1 MKVKAYVAWVLLLA
15 VVPAW
20 AAVPTPQ
27 QVKAAW
33 RPSDTTLLDRRG
45 EVIDTVRVDMTGR
58 RLPWVA
64 LEDISPTLGRAVLQA
79 EDQRFMEHG
88 GVDLQAI
95 GAAAWDNL
103 FGDGKKRTRGA
114 STITMQLAGLLDP
127 KLAPRASGRTWT
139 SKWDQALAAREL
151 EAGWSKR
158 QILEAYLN
166 LASYRGELQGVA
178 AAARGLFGKAPS
190 GLDAGEAAILASLL
204 RAPAAPGRMVARRA
218 CALARELDAHADCAA
233 IEWQV
238 DAAFARSAAPA
249 SVPTSNATGVTPQLA
264 RRLAGAAGAAGA
276 AVRTT
281 LDAGLQRFTAAALRR
296 RLAELAERNVGDG
309 AVIVIDN
316 ASGEVRAYVA
326 NGGAG
331 EVDGVT
337 ALRQAGSTLKP
348 FLYEL
353 ALERGQLTAASL
365 LDDTPVDIATVGGL
379 YVPQNYDHQ
388 YRDAASVRT
397 SLAGSLNVPAVRTL
411 MLVGLERFHERL
423 RQVGITSLTEAPE
436 FYGWSL
442 ALGSGDVS
450 LLELA
455 NAYRTLA
462 NGGLQDGV
470 TFMPRTQSGKARVL
484 DARTSFIVADILSD
498 RAARSTTFGLS
509 NELATGFWSAVKTG
523 TSKDMRDNWCVGF
536 SDRYTVGVWVGNFD
550 GRSMWDVSGVSGA
563 APVWRDVMD
572 YLHRDR
578 PSRQPAAPAGVVRQ
592 VVKFAPAVE
601 PERSEWFVRGSETA
615 VVEMLAPSRRAPHIV
630 YPAADSI
637 IALDP
642 DIPAPQQRV
651 RFRAYGGTGLHW
663 ELDGAGLGAAEQSA
677 TWAPVPGAH
686 ELRLVGDD
694 GRAVAAARFEVRGAA
709 APDAGTPGAATPG
722 QPAST
727 FSTSSGGSP
736 DRSSG
741 RGVNSGESE
750 R

>member
-1 MKVKAYVAWVLLLA
+1 MKACVAWLALL
-15 VVPAW
+15 VSVPVW

-27 QVKAAW
+27 EVKAAW
-33 RPSDTTLLDRRG
+33 RPSDATLLDRHG
-45 EVIDTVRVDMTGR
+45 ETIATVRVDMAGR
-58 RLPWVA
+58 RLAWVA
-64 LEDISPTLGRAVLQA
+64 LDDISPTLGRAVLQA

-88 GVDLQAI
+88 GIDFQAI
-95 GAAAWDNL
+95 GKAAWDNL
-103 FGDGKKRTRGA
+103 FGLQRTRGA

-127 KLAPRASGRTWT
+127 KLAPRSSGRTWAR
-139 SKWDQALAAREL
+139 KWDQALAAREL
-151 EAGWSKR
+151 EAGWTKR

-166 LASYRGELQGVA
+166 LASYRGELQGIG

-204 RAPAAPGRMVARRA
+204 RAPTAPPRTVARRA
-218 CALARELDAHADCAA
+218 CALARELDARTDCAG
-233 IEWQV
+233 IEWEV
-238 DAAFARSAAPA
+238 DAAFARTASAPA
-249 SVPTSNATGVTPQLA
+249 STATGVTPQFV
-264 RRLAGAAGAAGA
+264 RRLGGVPGSV
-276 AVRTT
+276 VRST
-281 LDAGLQRFTAAALRR
+281 LDAGLQRFAIAALRR
-296 RLAELAERNVGDG
+296 HLAALAERNVGDG

-316 ASGEVRAYVA
+316 ASGDVLAYVA

-365 LDDTPVDIATVGGL
+365 LDDTPVDIPTVGGL

-411 MLVGLERFHERL
+411 MLAGLERFHERL
-423 RQVGITSLTEAPE
+423 RTLGFTSLTEAPE

-455 NAYRTLA
+455 HAYRTLA
-462 NGGLQDGV
+462 NGGLQDGK
-470 TFMPRTQSGKARVL
+470 RRVL
-484 DARTSFIVADILSD
+484 DARASFIVADILSD

-578 PSRQPAAPAGVVRQ
+578 PSRPPAAPPGLVRQ
-592 VVKFAPAVE
+592 TVRFAPAVE
-601 PERSEWFVRGSETA
+601 PERGEWFVRGTEVA
-615 VVEMLAPSRRAPHIV
+615 LVEMLPPAKRAPRIV
-630 YPAADSI
+630 YPAADSV

-642 DIPAPQQRV
+642 DIPAPLQRV
-651 RFRAYGGTGLHW
+651 SLRAYGGAGLHW
-663 ELDGAGLGAAEQSA
+663 ELDGTNAGPADRGA
-677 TWAPVPGAH
+677 TWTPQPGEH
-686 ELRLVGDD
+686 ELKLVGED

-709 APDAGTPGAATPG
+709 APG
-722 QPAST
+722 QLAST
-727 FSTSSGGSP
+727 FSTSTGGSAG
-736 DRSSG
+736 RSSG
-741 RGVNSGESE
+741 NGVNSGESE

>member
-1 MKVKAYVAWVLLLA
+1 MKTCLAFALLLVMA
-15 VVPAW
+15 PAL
-20 AAVPTPQ
+20 AGVPTPQ
-27 QVKAAW
+27 DVKAAW
-33 RPSDTTLLDRRG
+33 RSSDTTLLDRHG
-45 EVIDTVRVDMTGR
+45 DIIDTVRVDMTGR
-58 RLPWVA
+58 RLAWVA
-64 LEDISPTLGRAVLQA
+64 LDDISPTLGRAVLQA

-88 GVDLQAI
+88 GIDFQAI
-95 GAAAWDNL
+95 GKAAWDNL
-103 FGDGKKRTRGA
+103 FGVQRTRGA

-127 KLAPRASGRTWT
+127 KLAPRASGRTWAR
-139 SKWDQALAAREL
+139 KWDQALAAREL
-151 EAGWSKR
+151 EAGWNKR

-166 LASYRGELQGVA
+166 LASYRGELQGIG

-204 RAPAAPGRMVARRA
+204 RAPTAPPRSVARRA
-218 CALARELDAHADCAA
+218 CALARELDPRTDCAA
-233 IEWQV
+233 IDWEV
-238 DAAFARSAAPA
+238 DAAFVRTAAPA
-249 SVPTSNATGVTPQLA
+249 PSAMGTTPQLV
-264 RRLAGAAGAAGA
+264 RRIGAGPGSV
-276 AVRTT
+276 VRST
-281 LDAGLQRFTAAALRR
+281 LDAGLQRYAAATLRR
-296 RLAELAERNVGDG
+296 RLAELAGRNVGDG

-326 NGGAG
+326 NDGAG

-365 LDDTPVDIATVGGL
+365 LDDTPADIPTVGGL

-411 MLVGLERFHERL
+411 MLAGLERFHERL
-423 RQVGITSLTEAPE
+423 RQLGITSLTEAPE

-470 TFMPRTQSGKARVL
+470 TFVPRAASSKRRVL
-484 DARTSFIVADILSD
+484 DARASFIVADILSD
-498 RAARSTTFGLS
+498 RAARSTTFGLA

-550 GRSMWDVSGVSGA
+550 GGSMWDVSGVSGA

-578 PSRQPAAPAGVVRQ
+578 PSRQPAAPPGLVRQ
-592 VVKFAPAVE
+592 AVRFAPAVE
-601 PERSEWFVRGSETA
+601 PERGEWFVRGTETSL
-615 VVEMLAPSRRAPHIV
+615 VEALAPARRAPRIV
-630 YPAADSI
+630 YPVTGSI

-642 DIPAPQQRV
+642 DIPAPLQRM
-651 RFRAYGGTGLHW
+651 RLRAYGGAGLHW
-663 ELDGAGLGAAEQSA
+663 ELDGAHAGPADATA
-677 TWAPVPGAH
+677 TWAPRPGEH
-686 ELRLVGDD
+686 ELKLVGDD
-694 GRAVAAARFEVRGAA
+694 GRVVAAARFEVRGAA
-709 APDAGTPGAATPG
+709 VPG

-727 FSTSSGGSP
+727 FSTSSGGSAE
-736 DRSSG
+736 RSSG
-741 RGVNSGESE
+741 SGVNRDESE

>member
-1 MKVKAYVAWVLLLA
+1 MKACLAFALLLA
-15 VVPAW
+15 MAPALAGVPS
-20 AAVPTPQ
+20 PQ
-27 QVKAAW
+27 DVKAAW
-33 RPSDTTLLDRRG
+33 RSSDTTLLDRHG
-45 EVIDTVRVDMTGR
+45 DIIDTVRVDMTGR
-58 RLPWVA
+58 RLAWVA
-64 LEDISPTLGRAVLQA
+64 LDDISPTLGRAVLQA

-88 GVDLQAI
+88 GIDFQAI
-95 GAAAWDNL
+95 GKAAWDNL
-103 FGDGKKRTRGA
+103 FGVQRTRGA

-127 KLAPRASGRTWT
+127 KLAPRASGRTWAR
-139 SKWDQALAAREL
+139 KWDQALAAREL
-151 EAGWSKR
+151 EAGWNKR

-166 LASYRGELQGVA
+166 LASYRGELQGIG

-204 RAPAAPGRMVARRA
+204 RAPTAAPRAVARRA
-218 CALARELDAHADCAA
+218 CALARELDPRTDCAA
-233 IEWQV
+233 IDWEV
-238 DAAFARSAAPA
+238 DAAFARTATPAPSAMG
-249 SVPTSNATGVTPQLA
+249 TTPQLV
-264 RRLAGAAGAAGA
+264 RRIGAGPGSV
-276 AVRTT
+276 VRST
-281 LDAGLQRFTAAALRR
+281 LDAGLQRYAAATLRR
-296 RLAELAERNVGDG
+296 RLAELAGRNVGDG

-326 NGGAG
+326 NDGAG

-365 LDDTPVDIATVGGL
+365 LDDTPVDIPTVGGL

-411 MLVGLERFHERL
+411 MLAGLERFHERL
-423 RQVGITSLTEAPE
+423 RQLGITSLTEAPE

-470 TFMPRTQSGKARVL
+470 TFVPRAASSKRRVL
-484 DARTSFIVADILSD
+484 DARASFIVADILSD
-498 RAARSTTFGLS
+498 RAARSTTFGLA

-550 GRSMWDVSGVSGA
+550 GGSMWDVSGVSGA

-578 PSRQPAAPAGVVRQ
+578 PSRQPAAPPGLVRQ
-592 VVKFAPAVE
+592 TVRFAPAVE
-601 PERSEWFVRGSETA
+601 PERGEWFVRGTETSL
-615 VVEMLAPSRRAPHIV
+615 VEALAPARRAPRIV
-630 YPAADSI
+630 YPVTGSI

-642 DIPAPQQRV
+642 DIPAPLQRM
-651 RFRAYGGTGLHW
+651 RLRAYGGAGLHW
-663 ELDGAGLGAAEQSA
+663 ELDGANVGPADATA
-677 TWAPVPGAH
+677 TWAPQPGKH
-686 ELRLVGDD
+686 ELKLVGDD
-694 GRAVAAARFEVRGAA
+694 GRVVAAARFEVRGAA
-709 APDAGTPGAATPG
+709 VPG

-727 FSTSSGGSP
+727 FSTSSGGSAE
-736 DRSSG
+736 RSSG
-741 RGVNSGESE
+741 SGVNRGESE